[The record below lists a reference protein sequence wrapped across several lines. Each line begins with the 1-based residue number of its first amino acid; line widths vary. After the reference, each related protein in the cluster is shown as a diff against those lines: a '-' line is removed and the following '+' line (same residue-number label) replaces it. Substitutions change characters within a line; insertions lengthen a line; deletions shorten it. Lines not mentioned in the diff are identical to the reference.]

1 MLALDFSSAIPN
13 TVLDKDDQGTGFTS
27 VQSNKNSNQYDPSR
41 IDLDPLTG
49 ALVLTATK
57 GSNANND
64 NTLKNALQVGL
75 DATEPFIIS
84 TRLLDPFDNLTTAYQ
99 QGGIYL
105 GSNQDNYAKL
115 VGINITQGNSG
126 KRIQFY
132 QEQQGAGSTVDEIT
146 GLNWSNIETL
156 DLFLAGDPVTNKV
169 TAGYRINSDTAAPKT
184 FSKTLKPK
192 QVSDF
197 FGGEPNDGRA
207 GVLAFTKNAADVPI
221 TFDSFGIAQDV
232 KVNFQTEG
240 ATLPPGYIKDS
251 GKAYSNSRG
260 YGWITQGSVGSSTP
274 TPLDISIYG
283 RDRNRAGVEQRLD
296 TLMHMQYP
304 NTPSAAAAWEY
315 AVPNGTYS
323 VTVSVGHQR
332 PYDSRHTI
340 NVEGVNLIN
349 KFRANSKQE
358 YQLATSSVTVADGR
372 LTVDAIGGTNTKI
385 NYLEIDPIIPG
396 PHPQVTKSAVT
407 SDSTG
412 VYLDTAVSLDVAVA
426 TEGAGVDATTL
437 TTNNVQLYRTKDND
451 FVEGVVNTTGGG
463 DAIVYQPSV
472 DLAPNTSY
480 TFRVTDGVRDEAGD
494 SFIPY
499 STTFNTGI
507 NKDIPTIPE
516 VKFAKSRVYQGKPI
530 STLLFRQDKLYASTL
545 DGQILRWNV
554 ASNGILSN
562 LSTYS
567 PTALQ
572 GRAII
577 GAALDPNDS
586 KSLYLWSTNNDPL
599 PPPPTEDTPLKPAKD
614 FTSKLSKI
622 TVNASNFKNS
632 TITDYVVGLPRSA
645 KDHLSNSLAFGKDG
659 KLYMSQG
666 SNTAMG
672 APDDA
677 WFNRPERLLS
687 ASILQIDPTL
697 TPPAGGFN
705 VQTQDYYE
713 DGQLIS
719 KGNYNPYAANA
730 PVKLFATG
738 IRNAYDLVWH
748 SNGYLYTPTNGSA
761 AGGNTPNN
769 PSTSQNEALTDVA
782 TQNDYL
788 FKIDPNGGGYYG
800 HPNPTRGEYILNG
813 GNPTSGVDP
822 AEVVAQGKHAGYS
835 VGINPDSNYRGFAY
849 DFGRSRSPNGVIE
862 YKSTPAAFGDAL
874 KGQLLVV
881 EYSAGDSILAL
892 DPGVNGN
899 IAPGSGTRIASGFTN
914 PLDLIENQSN
924 GNLYVA
930 GLSSDATSGEI
941 TLLQPTV

>member
-49 ALVLTATK
+49 TLVLTATK

-84 TRLLDPFDNLTTAYQ
+84 TRLLDPFDNLTAAYQ
-99 QGGIYL
+99 QGGIFI
-105 GSNQDNYAKL
+105 GSNQDNYSKL
-115 VGINITQGNSG
+115 VGININQGNSG

-132 QEQQGAGSTVDEIT
+132 QEQQGSGSTVDEIT

-156 DLFLAGDPVTNKV
+156 DLFLAGDPATNKV

-184 FSKTLKPK
+184 FSKSLKPK
-192 QVSDF
+192 QVSNF

-260 YGWITQGSVGSSTP
+260 YGWITQGSVGNSTP
-274 TPLDISIYG
+274 TPLDISVYG
-283 RDRNRAGVEQRLD
+283 RDRNQPGVDQRLN
-296 TLMHMQYP
+296 TLVHMQYP

-315 AVPNGTYS
+315 AVPNGNYS
-323 VTVSVGHQR
+323 VTVSVGNRQKFN
-332 PYDSRHTI
+332 DSQHTI
-340 NVEGVNLIN
+340 NVEGVNLIDEF
-349 KFRANSKQE
+349 KQNSKQE
-358 YQLATSSVTVADGR
+358 YQLATSTVTVADGR

-396 PHPQVTKSAVT
+396 PHPLVTDSAVAR
-407 SDSTG
+407 DSTG
-412 VYLDTAVSLDVAVA
+412 VYLDTAVSVDTEVA

-437 TTNNVQLYRTKDND
+437 NTNSVQLYRTKDND
-451 FVEGVVNTTGGG
+451 LVDGQVNTTGGG

-472 DLAPNTSY
+472 DLAPNTNY
-480 TFRVTDGVRDEAGD
+480 TFRVTDAVRDEAGD

-507 NKDIPTIPE
+507 NKDISSNPE
-516 VKFAKSRVYQGKPI
+516 VKFAKSSVYQGEPI
-530 STLLFRQDKLYASTL
+530 STLLFKQKKLYASTL
-545 DGQILRWNV
+545 NGQILRWNV

-567 PTALQ
+567 PPALQ
-572 GRAII
+572 GRVII
-577 GAALDPNDS
+577 GAAFDPNNS
-586 KSLYLWSTNNDPL
+586 QNLYLWTTNNDPL
-599 PPPPTEDTPLKPAKD
+599 YPQPAKD
-614 FTSKLSKI
+614 FTGKLSKI
-622 TVNASNFKNS
+622 TVDSSNFEKS
-632 TITDYVVGLPRSA
+632 KITDYVVGLPRSA
-645 KDHLSNSLAFGKDG
+645 KDHLSNSLAFGTDG

-672 APDDA
+672 APDVD
-677 WFNRPERLLS
+677 WFYRPERLLS

-697 TPPAGGFN
+697 TSPEGGFN

-748 SNGYLYTPTNGSA
+748 SNGYLYAPTNGSA
-761 AGGNTPNN
+761 AGGNTPDD
-769 PSTSQNEALTDVA
+769 PSTSKNEALTDV
-782 TQNDYL
+782 TIQNDYL

-822 AEVVAQGKHAGYS
+822 AEVMAEGKHAGYS
-835 VGINPDSNYRGFAY
+835 VGIDPDSNYRGFAY

-881 EYSAGDSILAL
+881 EYSGGDNILAL

-899 IAPGSGTRIASGFTN
+899 IAPGSSTRIASGFTN

-930 GLSSDATSGEI
+930 GLSTDETSGEI